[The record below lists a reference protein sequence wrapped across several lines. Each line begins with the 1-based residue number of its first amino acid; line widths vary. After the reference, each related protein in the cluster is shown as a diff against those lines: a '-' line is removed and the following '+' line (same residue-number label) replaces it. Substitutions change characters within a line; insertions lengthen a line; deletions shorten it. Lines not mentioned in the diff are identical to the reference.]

1 MLLMTQPPAP
11 RETWT
16 FHTAGHLLFGRN
28 AARQLG
34 DIARRLG
41 ARRLLIVTDPVLA
54 KAGLVERLRPV
65 FGESQVAAEVFS
77 GGEPEPSLR
86 AAEAC
91 IALARQVRP
100 DALLGLGGGS
110 NMDLAKITATV
121 LAHGGRPRD
130 YVGEDKVPGPIQPL
144 VCVPTTAGTGSEVSA
159 AAVLTDTDSQIKVGV
174 LSNFLRPRVAVVDPL
189 LTVSCP
195 PKVTADSGIDALTHA
210 IEAYTAVDN
219 AVFPLPAGE
228 RSVYQGRHPLGDCLA
243 EKAIALIGA
252 HLRRAVAH
260 GDDLEAREGMALGAT
275 LAGMAF
281 SNVGVAVVHALE
293 YPVGGATHCSHGAG
307 NGLLLPF
314 VMRYNLPARTKE
326 MATIAHLLGEDVTRL
341 SESQAAERAIT
352 AVEKL
357 RADIGIPLRL
367 RDLGV
372 AAAQLRPFAE
382 KAFSIQRI
390 LRVNPRPVT
399 VADLEGIL
407 HAAF

>member
-1 MLLMTQPPAP
+1 M

-16 FHTAGHLLFGRN
+16 FHTAGQLLFGRN

-34 DIARRLG
+34 DVAGRLG
-41 ARRLLIVTDPVLA
+41 ARRILLVTDPALVRAGVADRVRAPLA
-54 KAGLVERLRPV
+54 EAGVTVSV
-65 FGESQVAAEVFS
+65 FD
-77 GGEPEPSLR
+77 GGEPEPSLP
-86 AAEAC
+86 AADAC
-91 IALARQVRP
+91 IAAAHHFRP

-110 NMDLAKITATV
+110 NMDLAKITAAV
-121 LAHGGRPRD
+121 LAHGGSPRTYIGD
-130 YVGEDKVPGPIQPL
+130 DKLPGPIAPI

-159 AAVLTDTDSQIKVGV
+159 ASVLTDTDNHIKVGI
-174 LSNFLRPRVAVVDPL
+174 LSNYLRPRVAVVDPL

-219 AVFPLPAGE
+219 ATFPLPPGE
-228 RSVYQGRHPLGDCLA
+228 RTVYQGRHPLGDVLA

-252 HLRRAVAH
+252 NLRRAVAR

-307 NGLLLPF
+307 NGLLLPY
-314 VMRYNLPARTKE
+314 VMRFNLPARRRE
-326 MATIAHLLGEDVTRL
+326 FATIARLLGEGVAGLDEQT
-341 SESQAAERAIT
+341 AAEVAVT
-352 AVEKL
+352 AVERL
-357 RADIGIPLRL
+357 RADIGVPQRL
-367 RDLGV
+367 RDLGL
-372 AAAQLRPFAE
+372 AQAQLRAFAE

-399 VADLEGIL
+399 TDDLEGIL
-407 HAAF
+407 RAAY